1 MFFRNVKT
9 RPSVS
14 RQIAQLV
21 PVSKGSIRLLLESS
35 PSDTFPMHVWR
46 NKMCV
51 DTTQA
56 APPLPLNSYVPFLLL
71 HKLLPAPPVL

>member
-1 MFFRNVKT
+1 M
-9 RPSVS
+9 
-14 RQIAQLV
+14 
-21 PVSKGSIRLLLESS
+21 SKGSIRLLLESS

-71 HKLLPAPPVL
+71 HKLLPAPLQPRALTAHLWMAACW